1 MKTLVDE
8 DIDVGAT
15 EIGRRS
21 NAVKNKTLTSIG
33 KHRLRQSTLEGDDD
47 RRGTHKSTDCVNEQ

>member
-1 MKTLVDE
+1 MRLNDIVLVQLRWFN
-8 DIDVGAT
+8 I
-15 EIGRRS
+15 RRP
-21 NAVKNKTLTSIG
+21 NVVKNKTLTSTG